1 MREGNRAKQIKAGL
15 ENAAEIKRQ
24 RESLSLSHLEKSAV
38 SKKKK
43 PIDVVH
49 VISADEAAEALDTIT
64 GGYDEYQEKEEELN

>member
-24 RESLSLSHLEKSAV
+24 RESLSLSHLEKNTV
-38 SKKKK
+38 SKKK

-49 VISADEAAEALDTIT
+49 VISADDAKEALDTIK